1 MGDGGPGLGDALSVG
16 SSTQPV
22 VVAARAKAT
31 SPVTVSTGVL
41 AGMLMTPIRPVY
53 PAMARAVR
61 LQGAVTIEAIISK
74 TGRIE
79 SVHAVSGPEMLQRAA
94 LDAVAAARYRPY
106 LLNGQP
112 TEVMTTITVVF
123 SMGS

>member
-1 MGDGGPGLGDALSVG
+1 
-16 SSTQPV
+16 
-22 VVAARAKAT
+22 
-31 SPVTVSTGVL
+31 
-41 AGMLMTPIRPVY
+41 MLMTPIRPVY